1 MDQID
6 QIIADIAAYVAG
18 PVVENADAVSTAR
31 MCLMDSL
38 GCAAAATHFPA
49 CKRLMGPIVSE
60 TEVTNG
66 ARVPFTGFVL
76 DPVKAAFDTGIA
88 IRWLDYN
95 DTWLAA
101 EWGHPSDNFGAILAT
116 SDHLSRV
123 RVASGLEP
131 ITMRR
136 VLDSAVKAY
145 EVQGVLSLDNAFNRV
160 GIDHVLLV
168 KVASSAIATKLLGGT
183 EQQIAFA
190 ISQAFLEAT
199 LRTYRHAPNTGSR
212 KSWAAGDAT
221 SRGVRLA
228 LMTLDGEKGYPTALS
243 AASWGFQ
250 TTWFGGRDVTLNRP
264 LGAYV
269 IENILFKVTFPVE
282 FHAQTA
288 VEAALT
294 LHPEARC
301 RLDEIERITIGTN
314 SPALRI
320 IDKKGSLMNPADRD
334 HCIQYAV
341 AVALIFGD
349 LTADSYEDVF
359 AADPRIDALRA
370 RMVVSEIPDYSRD
383 YLDPEKRSIANAL
396 QLHFKDGTSTARVEV
411 IYPLGHRRRRGEALP
426 RLRQKFISNLDG
438 VLPRDRVDVV
448 IDLFDD
454 YSKFDRMPVNEFID
468 LLVQSGDQS

>member
-1 MDQID
+1 MDPID
-6 QIIADIAAYVAG
+6 QIIADIAVYVAG
-18 PVVENADAVSTAR
+18 PTVENTDAVTTAR

-38 GCAAAATHFPA
+38 GCAAAATRFPA
-49 CKRLMGPIVSE
+49 CKRLMGPIVSN

-66 ARVPFTGFVL
+66 ARVPFTRFVL

-136 VLDSAVKAY
+136 VLDLAIKAY
-145 EVQGVLSLDNAFNRV
+145 EVQGVLALDNAFNRV

-168 KVASSAIATKLLGGT
+168 KVASSAIATELLGGT
-183 EQQIAFA
+183 EQQIAYS

-243 AASWGFQ
+243 APGWGFQ
-250 TTWFGGRDVTLNRP
+250 TTWFGGRPVTLNRQ

-269 IENILFKVTFPVE
+269 IENILFKVDFPAE

-288 VEAALT
+288 VEAALM
-294 LHPEARC
+294 LHPEALR
-301 RLDEIERITIGTN
+301 RLNEIEKITIGTT
-314 SPALRI
+314 SPARRI
-320 IDKKGSLMNPADRD
+320 IDKTGPLMNPADRD

-341 AVALIFGD
+341 AAALIFGD
-349 LTADSYEDVF
+349 LTAESYEDVF
-359 AADPRIDALRA
+359 AADPRIDALRS
-370 RMVVSEIPDYSRD
+370 RMVVSEIPEYSHD

-396 QLHFKDGTSTARVEV
+396 QLHFRDGTSTDRIEV
-411 IYPLGHRRRRGEALP
+411 IYPIGHRRRRDEALP
-426 RLRQKFISNLDG
+426 RLRQKFIGNLEG
-438 VLPRDRVDVV
+438 VLTRDRVDVV
-448 IDLFDD
+448 MDLFDD
-454 YSKFDRMPVNEFID
+454 CSKLDRMPVNEFID
-468 LLVQSGDQS
+468 LLVESGDDC